1 MGIKIYLKKKLVISE
16 ETIQKVKEKASI
28 LEIVQEVAPVR
39 RQGSRF
45 VALCPFHK
53 EKSPSFHIREEE
65 KSYYCFGCG
74 ASGNVFTFIM
84 QLRGLSFPEAIE
96 ELAARYR
103 IPVIRTGKQTV
114 ERKSLVEKRHLFDLN
129 TLANQYFQARLND
142 APETVQEYIAQR
154 GITKDVIE
162 RFSIGFSGIDRTG
175 LTDFLR
181 KKGASNELMMKAGLA
196 KRSQDGSI
204 FDTFR
209 NRLIFPIFI
218 DPKRVAGFGGRSIPA
233 LVPAEFKDS
242 VPKYLN
248 SPETPIY
255 EKRRVLFGVPQ
266 AAQMIRDKKEVYVVE
281 GYMDVVGLSQVGIE
295 NAVATCGTSLT
306 HEHVLR
312 LMRLSKRVV
321 VLFDGDRAGRAA
333 AARAFPI
340 FLNSPVD
347 VIAAFIPEGEDP
359 DSLAKIH
366 NDKTS
371 DIIKNLPRQPL
382 LECFLTALAERE
394 GVEKLSEL
402 GDNALSSITKEM
414 SLLIQQVKDPIVRE
428 RLSEKVASRLKIQ
441 EKYLKSE
448 ISSEKAPNLES
459 KIKEP
464 ISKRAFTELSRA
476 TKEILYSAM
485 AHRDQIIPRILK
497 DPILMRGFEPEAQGF
512 LMSLNSIMEQP
523 ESTQKEHVLFLLK
536 EYGASWL
543 AAWKHAHAMLDTPGV
558 DLVTSFE
565 QSAIAVAKQG
575 LTEHLRGIERAVSAA
590 EKPEE
595 KELLLQ
601 ELVEVKKRV
610 MAM

>member
-1 MGIKIYLKKKLVISE
+1 MISE
-16 ETIQKVKEKASI
+16 ETIQRVKEKASI

-53 EKSPSFHIREEE
+53 EKSPSFHIREED

-103 IPVIRTGKQTV
+103 IPVIRTGRQTT
-114 ERKSLVEKRHLFDLN
+114 ERKTLVEKRHLFDLN
-129 TLANQYFQARLND
+129 TLANQYFQARLKD
-142 APETVQEYIAQR
+142 APQVVNDYVSQR
-154 GITKDVIE
+154 GINADLIKG
-162 RFSIGFSGIDRTG
+162 FSIGFSGTERSG

-181 KKGASNELMMKAGLA
+181 SKGASLELILKAGLA
-196 KRSQDGSI
+196 KRGQDGNPY
-204 FDTFR
+204 DTFK

-218 DPKRVAGFGGRSIPA
+218 DPKRIAGFGGRSIPA
-233 LVPAEFKDS
+233 LVPPEYKDS

-266 AAQMIRDKKEVYVVE
+266 AAQAIRDKKEVYVVE
-281 GYMDVVGLSQVGIE
+281 GYMDVIGLSQAGIE

-340 FLNSPVD
+340 FLNSPMD

-366 NDKTS
+366 GDKTS

-382 LECFLTALAERE
+382 LDCYLSAIAERE

-402 GDNALSSITKEM
+402 GDNALSSITKELT
-414 SLLIQQVKDPIVRE
+414 LLIQQVKDPIVRE
-428 RLSEKVASRLKIQ
+428 RLTEKVSNKLKIQ
-441 EKYLKSE
+441 EKYLKPE
-448 ISSEKAPNLES
+448 VTKEKIEDSSRPLVQS
-459 KIKEP
+459 T
-464 ISKRAFTELSRA
+464 KRSFQQLSSA

-485 AHRDQIIPRILK
+485 AHRGVVVQRILR
-497 DPILMRGFEPEAQGF
+497 DPVLMRGFEPEAQSF
-512 LMSLNSIMEQP
+512 LMSLNSILEQP
-523 ESTQKEHVLFLLK
+523 ESTQKEHVQFLLK
-536 EYGASWL
+536 EYGQSWL
-543 AAWKHAHAMLDTPGV
+543 MAWKQAHSMLKTPGT
-558 DLVTSFE
+558 DLVSSFE
-565 QSAIAVAKQG
+565 QSKTTVAKQG
-575 LTEHLRGIERAVSAA
+575 LSEHLKGIEKALSAS

-595 KELLLQ
+595 KELLLK
-601 ELVEVKKRV
+601 ELVEVKKRILS
-610 MAM
+610 M